1 MRSARQCYAAFAAG
15 DLAAAKEHLD
25 LAQRVAA
32 ASLAAAQD
40 KARFAHTRP
49 AYANAS
55 AVDPQYVQMRYGD
68 AFVMGIFFAM
78 GFSVVSLVIWLLVA
92 LLR

>member
-1 MRSARQCYAAFAAG
+1 
-15 DLAAAKEHLD
+15 
-25 LAQRVAA
+25 
-32 ASLAAAQD
+32 
-40 KARFAHTRP
+40 
-49 AYANAS
+49 
-55 AVDPQYVQMRYGD
+55 MRYGD